1 MTSGDGI
8 SACWVCQLP
17 PLNEAL
23 GTPTLRVFPTSE
35 MWSSTLDPAGDP
47 CRRLEKMALS
57 YTGEVPRRPAF
68 GKPGL

>member
-8 SACWVCQLP
+8 SACWVCQSP
-17 PLNEAL
+17 PLDEAL
-23 GTPTLRVFPTSE
+23 GTLPASPPGAGDVVIGA
-35 MWSSTLDPAGDP
+35 DPAGET

-57 YTGEVPRRPAF
+57 YTGEVPRRPVF